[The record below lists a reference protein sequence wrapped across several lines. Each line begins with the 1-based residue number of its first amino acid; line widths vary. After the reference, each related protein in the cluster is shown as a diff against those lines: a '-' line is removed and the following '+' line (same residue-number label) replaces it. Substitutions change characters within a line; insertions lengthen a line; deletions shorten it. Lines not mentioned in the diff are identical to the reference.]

1 MSSMKMPIFLTIVL
15 LAFGYCCLGFPE
27 ILSPFLAFILIYFVW
42 KAYRFQDEN
51 ESMKRQLQEILEI
64 LKKQESETES
74 GEAAEEKADAFRL
87 KKPVKR
93 NNFT

>member
-51 ESMKRQLQEILEI
+51 ESMKRQLQKILE
-64 LKKQESETES
+64 LLEKQESKTEN
-74 GEAAEEKADAFRL
+74 GEAAEEKASTFSVEEIGKAE
-87 KKPVKR
+87 
-93 NNFT
+93 

>member
-1 MSSMKMPIFLTIVL
+1 MGSMKMPIFLTVVL

-51 ESMKRQLQEILEI
+51 EAMKRQLQKILE
-64 LKKQESETES
+64 LLEKQESKTENTET
-74 GEAAEEKADAFRL
+74 AEEKADTL
-87 KKPVKR
+87 PVNESGKAE
-93 NNFT
+93 

>member
-51 ESMKRQLQEILEI
+51 ESMKRQLQKILE
-64 LKKQESETES
+64 LLEKQESKAAN
-74 GEAAEEKADAFRL
+74 GEVTEEKADTLPAGEAG
-87 KKPVKR
+87 KAE
-93 NNFT
+93 

>member
-42 KAYRFQDEN
+42 KAYLFQDDN
-51 ESMKRQLQEILEI
+51 EAMKRQLQKILE
-64 LKKQESETES
+64 LLEKQESKTENRE
-74 GEAAEEKADAFRL
+74 GAEEKASTFSVEETGKAE
-87 KKPVKR
+87 
-93 NNFT
+93 

>member
-64 LKKQESETES
+64 LKKQESKTES
-74 GEAAEEKADAFRL
+74 GEAAEEKADAFSADEAG
-87 KKPVKR
+87 KAE
-93 NNFT
+93 

>member
-51 ESMKRQLQEILEI
+51 EAMKRQLQEILEI
-64 LKKQESETES
+64 LKKQESDTES
-74 GEAAEEKADAFRL
+74 GEAAEEKVDAFSVEEAG
-87 KKPVKR
+87 KAE
-93 NNFT
+93 

>member
-51 ESMKRQLQEILEI
+51 ESMKRQLQEILEF

-74 GEAAEEKADAFRL
+74 GEAAEEKADTLPADESG
-87 KKPVKR
+87 KAE
-93 NNFT
+93 

>member
-51 ESMKRQLQEILEI
+51 ESIKRQLQKILEI
-64 LKKQESETES
+64 LEKQEAKTAN
-74 GEAAEEKADAFRL
+74 GEGAEEKADTLPADEAG
-87 KKPVKR
+87 KAE
-93 NNFT
+93 

>member
-51 ESMKRQLQEILEI
+51 ESMKRQLQEILE
-64 LKKQESETES
+64 LLEKQESKAAN
-74 GEAAEEKADAFRL
+74 GEVTEEKADTLPAGEVG
-87 KKPVKR
+87 KAE
-93 NNFT
+93 

>member
-74 GEAAEEKADAFRL
+74 GEAAEEKADTLPASETS
-87 KKPVKR
+87 KAE
-93 NNFT
+93 

>member
-42 KAYRFQDEN
+42 KAYRFQDDN
-51 ESMKRQLQEILEI
+51 EAMKRQLQEILEI

-74 GEAAEEKADAFRL
+74 GEGAEEKADAFSADEAG
-87 KKPVKR
+87 KAE
-93 NNFT
+93 

>member
-42 KAYRFQDEN
+42 KAYLFQDDN
-51 ESMKRQLQEILEI
+51 EAMKRQLQEILEI
-64 LKKQESETES
+64 LKKQESDTES
-74 GEAAEEKADAFRL
+74 GEAAEEKADAFSADEAG
-87 KKPVKR
+87 KAE
-93 NNFT
+93 

>member
-74 GEAAEEKADAFRL
+74 GEAAEEKADAFSAGEVG
-87 KKPVKR
+87 KAE
-93 NNFT
+93 

>member
-27 ILSPFLAFILIYFVW
+27 MLSPFLAFILIYFVW

-51 ESMKRQLQEILEI
+51 ESMKRQLQKILE
-64 LKKQESETES
+64 LLEKQESETES
-74 GEAAEEKADAFRL
+74 GKAAEEKASTFSVEETGKAE
-87 KKPVKR
+87 
-93 NNFT
+93 

>member
-64 LKKQESETES
+64 LEKQESKTENRE
-74 GEAAEEKADAFRL
+74 GAEEKADAFSVEETG
-87 KKPVKR
+87 KAE
-93 NNFT
+93 

>member
-51 ESMKRQLQEILEI
+51 ESMKRQLQEILE
-64 LKKQESETES
+64 LLEKQESKTENR
-74 GEAAEEKADAFRL
+74 EAAEEKADAFSADEAG
-87 KKPVKR
+87 KAE
-93 NNFT
+93 

>member
-51 ESMKRQLQEILEI
+51 ESMKRQLQKILE
-64 LKKQESETES
+64 LLEKQESK
-74 GEAAEEKADAFRL
+74 AANSEVTEEKADTLPAGEAG
-87 KKPVKR
+87 KAE
-93 NNFT
+93 

>member
-64 LKKQESETES
+64 LKKQESETEN
-74 GEAAEEKADAFRL
+74 GEAAEEKADTLPADESG
-87 KKPVKR
+87 KAE
-93 NNFT
+93 

>member
-51 ESMKRQLQEILEI
+51 ESMKRQLQKILE
-64 LKKQESETES
+64 LLEKQESETEN
-74 GEAAEEKADAFRL
+74 GEAAEEKADTLPAGEVG
-87 KKPVKR
+87 KAE
-93 NNFT
+93 

>member
-51 ESMKRQLQEILEI
+51 ESMKRQLQKILEI

-74 GEAAEEKADAFRL
+74 GEAAEEKADTLPADEAG
-87 KKPVKR
+87 KAE
-93 NNFT
+93 